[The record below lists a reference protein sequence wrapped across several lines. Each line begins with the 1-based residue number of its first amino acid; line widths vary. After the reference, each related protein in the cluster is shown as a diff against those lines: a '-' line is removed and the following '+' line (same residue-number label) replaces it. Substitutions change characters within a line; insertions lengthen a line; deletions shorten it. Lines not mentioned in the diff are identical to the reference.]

1 MNRHDD
7 EMPGEMQDGEHDDD
21 MLGEAA
27 WLNEQGLG
35 YPLNMMYTL
44 YYETTLDEPLPSP
57 SEGDSAQPEQSL

>member
-1 MNRHDD
+1 MNRHD
-7 EMPGEMQDGEHDDD
+7 EQMPGERYDDGHDDD

-44 YYETTLDEPLPSP
+44 YYETTLDEPLPDPSTGESP
-57 SEGDSAQPEQSL
+57 QPEQSL